1 MSPQSQQCPDGYEPI
16 ESRVEEISIG
26 IQTDPVAE
34 YDASVV
40 DIAVSVE
47 DRVDGIVHDVV
58 QDAECR
64 LPAVADVVEDI
75 VQESPSP
82 AVEER
87 YVESRLPTATVDP
100 VTEGVKPEVDEVKQE
115 VDEVKPEVDG
125 VKPEVKP
132 AVVWSAETSPDDDD
146 PAGTKQDRPEPK
158 KTCNGPK
165 TNLGN

>member
-75 VQESPSP
+75 VQESRSP

-100 VTEGVKPEVDEVKQE
+100 VTEGVKPE

>member
-75 VQESPSP
+75 VQESRSP

-100 VTEGVKPEVDEVKQE
+100 VTEGVQPE